1 MPWTEKE
8 AQSLNGSQNTSSE
21 RTQVLNETREKF
33 LPIAQKEAAA
43 GAKPI
48 QPIDFQPVKSPGNY
62 EAEFAVK
69 GDDVIFH
76 FWPWGYHD
84 AERRGTALPRFQKDF
99 IDKLNMSM
107 AKTFG
112 SHRLQIS
119 EDQDMGAFFVKAVG
133 FGTNQFHRK
142 LCIEACENLHQR
154 FES

>member
-1 MPWTEKE
+1 MPWI
-8 AQSLNGSQNTSSE
+8 AQDTNSNHDPVNTGPERGKSLDDTKSE
-21 RTQVLNETREKF
+21 L
-33 LPIAQKEAAA
+33 LPLAQKEAAA

-69 GDDVIFH
+69 DDDVIFH

-84 AERRGTALPRFQKDF
+84 AERRGTALPRFSKDF
-99 IDKLNMSM
+99 IEKLSASM

-112 SHRLQIS
+112 QHRLQVS

-133 FGTNQFHRK
+133 YGTNQFHRK